1 MYLQQNDI
9 IHRDLAL
16 RNILVDKEDEKIIL
30 KISDLGMST
39 TTKYY
44 SQDAELIRNIFWV
57 I

>member
-1 MYLQQNDI
+1 MKDI

-16 RNILVDKEDEKIIL
+16 RNLLVKKESEEYLI

-44 SQDAELIRNIFWV
+44 SVDSEIIRNIFFLKA